1 MANKSLREHVRDR
14 IRSIEKRLK
23 YIANDGLP
31 TANERVT
38 DIRIAISGAQF
49 GEGTLDDEIVDV
61 DTLAE
66 LLAKNKRAIE
76 KMREESESIRSE
88 IDDLYTILDEDVGK
102 DERLRRSLK
111 MGARKGWGKWSLH
124 IGRDDEFLSS
134 IGSKEKGRRK
144 FKAQLPGSKE
154 TVYLTSKQAK
164 IFESRK
170 RSGFLA
176 LLIQNGYPPGIIYS
190 VTGVSK
196 GQQERFMQE
205 VEEAFNRDVEDL
217 DLDFLIKG
225 SNVQRA

>member
-14 IRSIEKRLK
+14 IRSMERRLE
-23 YIANDGLP
+23 YIDKDGLP

-49 GEGTLDDEIVDV
+49 GEGTLDGETVDV

-76 KMREESESIRSE
+76 KMREEEESIPSE
-88 IDDLYTILDEDVGK
+88 IDDLYSILKNAGK
-102 DERLRRSLK
+102 DELLRRSLK